1 MSKTIR
7 FIIPFVLLGLALTF
21 MTQFKQLET
30 LSAKEEVEITNFQKQ
45 ASKDQSQSKT
55 SENNQEGDAKAAAS
69 SANETEQTSTTAD
82 QQKEYA
88 ITSNQNIV
96 RVYDQQGEQVFK
108 TKLSDWK
115 KNQRYYYEKFNLN
128 S

>member
-1 MSKTIR
+1 MSKTIKS
-7 FIIPFVLLGLALTF
+7 IIPFVLLGLALTF

-30 LSAKEEVEITNFQKQ
+30 LSAREEIEISNFQKK
-45 ASKDQSQSKT
+45 ASKDQSQSETTENKQENGT
-55 SENNQEGDAKAAAS
+55 EATVSSESEAEK
-69 SANETEQTSTTAD
+69 TSTTAD

-108 TKLSDWK
+108 TTLNDWK
-115 KNQRYYYEKFNLN
+115 KNQRYYYEKYNLD